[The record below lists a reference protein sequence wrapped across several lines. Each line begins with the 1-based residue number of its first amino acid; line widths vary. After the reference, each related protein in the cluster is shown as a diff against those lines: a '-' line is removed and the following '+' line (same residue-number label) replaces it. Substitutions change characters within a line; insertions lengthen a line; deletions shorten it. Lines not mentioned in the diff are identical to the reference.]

1 MARSHWEF
9 SGGKF
14 YKAWLPL
21 CRVSYSFL
29 SELRRPTGQLVVV
42 KAIHLGQLP
51 SQNLQNL
58 ATDRQPCS
66 VNRTNPQCLD
76 NSCPFRFRHSS
87 VPLQSASK
95 RLLEATFTFCVSCQ
109 GLRGH
114 RGHRGGARRAR
125 RSWRGRVRLGRPC
138 APCTSPAR
146 PRPQASRRR
155 RLKVKF
161 GFLRER
167 SKSIDIS
174 HEKNW
179 DRMH

>member
-1 MARSHWEF
+1 MGWHDHIGNSAEGNSTKRGCLF
-9 SGGKF
+9 V
-14 YKAWLPL
+14 AI
-21 CRVSYSFL
+21 VIL
-29 SELRRPTGQLVVV
+29 SCLSCEAIHLV

-76 NSCPFRFRHSS
+76 NSCPYRFRHSS

-95 RLLEATFTFCVSCQ
+95 RLLEATFTFCVSCH

-114 RGHRGGARRAR
+114 RGHRGDARRAR
-125 RSWRGRVRLGRPC
+125 RSWRGRVRRGRPC

-155 RLKVKF
+155 HLKVKF
-161 GFLRER
+161 GFLSWR

-174 HEKNW
+174 HEENW

>member
-9 SGGKF
+9 SGGIF
-14 YKAWLPL
+14 YKAGLPL
-21 CRVSYSFL
+21 CHVSYSFL
-29 SELRRPTGQLVVV
+29 SELRGPVGQLVVV

-51 SQNLQNL
+51 SHYLQNL

-76 NSCPFRFRHSS
+76 NSCPFRHSS

-95 RLLEATFTFCVSCQ
+95 RLLEATFTFCVSCR

-114 RGHRGGARRAR
+114 RGQSPRTRGGARRAR
-125 RSWRGRVRLGRPC
+125 RSWRGRVRRGRPC

-161 GFLRER
+161 GFL
-167 SKSIDIS
+167 S
-174 HEKNW
+174 
-179 DRMH
+179 